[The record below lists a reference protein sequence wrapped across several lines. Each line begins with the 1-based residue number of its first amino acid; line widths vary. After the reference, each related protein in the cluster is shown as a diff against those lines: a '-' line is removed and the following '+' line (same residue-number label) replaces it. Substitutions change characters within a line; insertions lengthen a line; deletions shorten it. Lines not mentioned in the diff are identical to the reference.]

1 MDGGIA
7 EGALLSTLAAEASSA
22 VPLAMGA
29 GEMAAI
35 GASTGAFGGAGML
48 GALGEGTAMGMIPEA
63 AAIPGFSAYT
73 PTLQAAAPEAF
84 NQGITALQNAGV
96 PDFANTAL
104 QNAGVSDFA
113 NKFAQIQNYP
123 IEQVASSMRDV
134 PFTDAGRSLFLSE
147 PGAIEGTR
155 FLSDPNM
162 LTGAA
167 PMSEA
172 AAYQVV
178 GQPTSMAEMAQLANR
193 VGPTG
198 ALPEASRFGGLGA
211 LASAYNAIPKEL
223 RYAGIGY
230 GALQALNDDKN
241 KYGTPP
247 KEKYSGP
254 LSKFQYDPSRY
265 TPTTTPQPTPY
276 TPTRYAYADG
286 GIASLGGYSDGG
298 RMLKGPGDGMSDS
311 IPATISNKQP
321 ARLADGE
328 FVVPADVV
336 SHLGNGSTDA
346 GAKQLYKMMDKV
358 RVARTGKKM
367 QGRQISPRKYVPA

>member
-22 VPLAMGA
+22 ALPAALGA

-35 GASTGAFGGAGML
+35 GASTGMFGGAGGML

-63 AAIPGFSAYT
+63 AAIPGASSLTPGLLNANPTAYGQVANA
-73 PTLQAAAPEAF
+73 LQASGTPNFASLAEGANYGGSGFSQFPGTGTEGIGSLTRSLGTGANLAEGAANASMFPSESDLAYSELA
-84 NQGITALQNAGV
+84 QKQALQN
-96 PDFANTAL
+96 
-104 QNAGVSDFA
+104 
-113 NKFAQIQNYP
+113 
-123 IEQVASSMRDV
+123 M
-134 PFTDAGRSLFLSE
+134 
-147 PGAIEGTR
+147 EG
-155 FLSDPNM
+155 N
-162 LTGAA
+162 
-167 PMSEA
+167 
-172 AAYQVV
+172 Q
-178 GQPTSMAEMAQLANR
+178 
-193 VGPTG
+193 
-198 ALPEASRFGGLGA
+198 GLGLKE

-223 RYAGIGY
+223 RYAGMGY
-230 GALQALNDDKN
+230 GALQALNADKN

-247 KEKYSGP
+247 REKYSGP

-276 TPTRYAYADG
+276 TPTRYAYAEG

-367 QGRQISPRKYVPA
+367 QGRQINPRKYVPA

>member
-22 VPLAMGA
+22 ALPAALGA

-35 GASTGAFGGAGML
+35 GASTGMFGGAGGML

-63 AAIPGFSAYT
+63 AAIPGASSLTPSLLNANPTAYGQVANA
-73 PTLQAAAPEAF
+73 LQASGTPNFASLAEGANYGGSGFSQFPGTGTEGIGSLTRSLGTGANLAEGAANASMFPSESDLAYSELA
-84 NQGITALQNAGV
+84 QKQALQNMGG
-96 PDFANTAL
+96 N
-104 QNAGVSDFA
+104 QG
-113 NKFAQIQNYP
+113 
-123 IEQVASSMRDV
+123 
-134 PFTDAGRSLFLSE
+134 
-147 PGAIEGTR
+147 
-155 FLSDPNM
+155 
-162 LTGAA
+162 
-167 PMSEA
+167 
-172 AAYQVV
+172 
-178 GQPTSMAEMAQLANR
+178 
-193 VGPTG
+193 
-198 ALPEASRFGGLGA
+198 FGGLDTIMK
-211 LASAYNAIPKEL
+211 AYSAIPKEL

-276 TPTRYAYADG
+276 TPTRYAYAEG
-286 GIASLGGYSDGG
+286 GISSLGGYSDGG

>member
-1 MDGGIA
+1 MDAGIGEA
-7 EGALLSTLAAEASSA
+7 ALLSTLAAEGGSA
-22 VPLAMGA
+22 AIGAGALGA
-29 GEMAAI
+29 GEMAGIA
-35 GASTGAFGGAGML
+35 GLTGL
-48 GALGEGTAMGMIPEA
+48 GELGSLGFLGEGTAMGMIPEA
-63 AAIPGFSAYT
+63 AAIPGLSAYT
-73 PTLQAAAPEAF
+73 PTLQAVAPEAF
-84 NQGITALQNAGV
+84 TQGMNAVQASGT
-96 PDFANTAL
+96 PNFASMMSGPSEMVGNSMFNTP
-104 QNAGVSDFA
+104 
-113 NKFAQIQNYP
+113 Y
-123 IEQVASSMRDV
+123 
-134 PFTDAGRSLFLSE
+134 TDAGKSLFLSD
-147 PGAIEGTR
+147 PGAVEGTR
-155 FLSDPNM
+155 FLSDPSI

-167 PMSEA
+167 PISEA
-172 AAYQVV
+172 SALAAV

-198 ALPEASRFGGLGA
+198 ALPEAGGFNFKD
-211 LASAYNAIPKEL
+211 LASAYNAVPKEL

-230 GALQALNDDKN
+230 SALQALNADKN
-241 KYGTPP
+241 KYGTPT

-265 TPTTTPQPTPY
+265 VPTTTPQPTPY
-276 TPTRYAYADG
+276 TPTRYAYAEG

-367 QGRQISPRKYVPA
+367 QGRQINPRKYVPA

>member
-1 MDGGIA
+1 MSGFEA
-7 EGALLSTLAAEASSA
+7 PAAE
-22 VPLAMGA
+22 VLL
-29 GEMAAI
+29 E
-35 GASTGAFGGAGML
+35 TGAFDMGVGGVGEAMGLAGAGAGTAAGVASLTGL
-48 GALGEGTAMGMIPEA
+48 GDGTAMGMIPEA
-63 AAIPGFSAYT
+63 AAIPGASAFT
-73 PTLQAAAPEAF
+73 PTLQATAPEAF
-84 NQGITALQNAGV
+84 TQGMNAFRDAGVGNVSSLMNGPAVNVAGGAGTNAAAFDALNAAEGANYGGSGFSQFPGAGAEGIGSLANASMFPSESDLAYSELAQKQALQDMGGNQGFGF
-96 PDFANTAL
+96 D
-104 QNAGVSDFA
+104 
-113 NKFAQIQNYP
+113 K
-123 IEQVASSMRDV
+123 
-134 PFTDAGRSLFLSE
+134 
-147 PGAIEGTR
+147 
-155 FLSDPNM
+155 
-162 LTGAA
+162 
-167 PMSEA
+167 
-172 AAYQVV
+172 
-178 GQPTSMAEMAQLANR
+178 LAR
-193 VGPTG
+193 
-198 ALPEASRFGGLGA
+198 
-211 LASAYNAIPKEL
+211 AYNAIPKEL

-230 GALQALNDDKN
+230 GALQALNADKN

-276 TPTRYAYADG
+276 TPTRYAYAEG

-358 RVARTGKKM
+358 RVARTGKSM
-367 QGRQISPRKYVPA
+367 QGRQINPRKYVPA

>member
-7 EGALLSTLAAEASSA
+7 ESALLSTLAAEASSA
-22 VPLAMGA
+22 ALPAALSA

-63 AAIPGFSAYT
+63 AAIPGASALT
-73 PTLQAAAPEAF
+73 PTLQAANPIAYGQVANALETS
-84 NQGITALQNAGV
+84 GIPNFASLMNGPSVNMAGLGTDATALNALDLAEGANYGGSGFSQFSGAGTEGIGSLANANMFPSESDLAYSELAQKQALQNMGS
-96 PDFANTAL
+96 N
-104 QNAGVSDFA
+104 QG
-113 NKFAQIQNYP
+113 
-123 IEQVASSMRDV
+123 
-134 PFTDAGRSLFLSE
+134 
-147 PGAIEGTR
+147 
-155 FLSDPNM
+155 
-162 LTGAA
+162 
-167 PMSEA
+167 
-172 AAYQVV
+172 
-178 GQPTSMAEMAQLANR
+178 
-193 VGPTG
+193 
-198 ALPEASRFGGLGA
+198 FGGLDTIMK
-211 LASAYNAIPKEL
+211 AYSAIPKEL
-223 RYAGIGY
+223 RYAGMGY

-247 KEKYSGP
+247 REKYSGP

>member
-22 VPLAMGA
+22 ALPAALGA

-35 GASTGAFGGAGML
+35 GASTGMFGGAGGML

-63 AAIPGFSAYT
+63 AAIPGASAFT

-96 PDFANTAL
+96 P
-104 QNAGVSDFA
+104 DFA

-134 PFTDAGRSLFLSE
+134 PFTDAGRSLFLFE

-172 AAYQVV
+172 SALAAV
-178 GQPTSMAEMAQLANR
+178 GQPTSMAEMAQLASR

-198 ALPEASRFGGLGA
+198 APPEAGGFGLKE
-211 LASAYNAIPKEL
+211 LASAYNAIPKEV
-223 RYAGIGY
+223 RYAGMGY

-247 KEKYSGP
+247 REKYSGP
-254 LSKFQYDPSRY
+254 LNKFQYDPSRY